1 MLLQQLQLSEPGT
14 AQVMAVGSAARE
26 GQESVRGG
34 GEGVKSS
41 AIQNAEFAM
50 CTQRTSELAEEDK
63 IGLGLF

>member
-41 AIQNAEFAM
+41 AIQNAEFEM
-50 CTQRTSELAEEDK
+50 CGHG
-63 IGLGLF
+63 IH